1 MLLEDNNGFINFPNA
16 GEIFNREDSKTLVY
30 IVAFD
35 ANYLNKKYILSNVSL
50 LLRTKYVIDDV
61 TGSVYDLS
69 FSEEIEGD
77 YFIDSYIDNGLEIL
91 KSIPMVSSV
100 CVGWNDHSF
109 SLREGGRPWYA
120 TFRDLTNEGRKL
132 YYSMKKLHNNKEVR
146 ILTINLFN
154 NE

>member
-1 MLLEDNNGFINFPNA
+1 MMILEDNNGFINFPNA
-16 GEIFNREDSKTLVY
+16 GRIFDRKDSKTLVY

-50 LLRTKYVIDDV
+50 LMRPKYVIDDV
-61 TGSVYDLS
+61 TGSVCDLS
-69 FSEEIEGD
+69 LEEIEGG
-77 YFIDSYIDNGLEIL
+77 YFIDSYVDNGLEIL

-109 SLREGGRPWYA
+109 SLREEGSPWYA

-132 YYSMKKLHNNKEVR
+132 YYSIKKLHNNKEVR
-146 ILTINLFN
+146 ILTINGLV
-154 NE
+154 